1 MRRGHD
7 LLARRAALVGVHQL
21 LHLRLRGP
29 TLAVRRCGGFV
40 RRCSARW
47 RAGSRGGQAPRARCA
62 TYTAELAL
70 SQPQVAMRLA
80 RAGPVA
86 QAGGGG
92 GRCVKR
98 GPGRLGVQRWALC
111 AACAAAIFSWRA
123 AGLLRSSCIS
133 GLSAIACCSIGFPF
147 RVSARF
153 SMSIP
158 PPGWPKAVRS
168 AKGSGGVRLSWQRLR
183 SLASASKRQGA
194 PIGTKGSH

>member
-1 MRRGHD
+1 MIFW
-7 LLARRAALVGVHQL
+7 LAARPSSEFISCCISACEVQRS
-21 LHLRLRGP
+21 
-29 TLAVRRCGGFV
+29 RCGGAAAS
-40 RRCSARW
+40 CAADQSGGAP
-47 RAGSRGGQAPRARCA
+47 RAGSRGAQAPRPRCA

-70 SQPQVAMRLA
+70 SQPQVAMWLA

-168 AKGSGGVRLSWQRLR
+168 AKGSGCVRLSWQRLR
-183 SLASASKRQGA
+183 SLASAPKRQGA